1 MNILILGSGGREHA
15 IGWKAKQSKKTKKL
29 YFAPGNAGTATLG
42 KNLNIGVNDFVKIQ
56 NAILENNISL
66 LIIGPEVPLAEGLRD
81 FLEEG
86 LKFKNLMIVGPGK
99 AGSQLE
105 GSKDFAKNFMS
116 RYKIP
121 TAKYFTV
128 TEKNIYEGFQFLKS
142 LNPPYVLKADGL
154 AAGKGVLILNELP
167 EAEKMLN
174 KMLEGK
180 FGKASSKVVIEEF
193 LDGIEVSVFI
203 ITDGKNYKLLPEA
216 KDYKRVGEGNTGLNT
231 GGMGA
236 ISPVPFVNDEFK
248 EKIETKIIKPTI
260 DGLIAENIDYKGFIF
275 FGLINVQGEPFLI
288 EYNVRLGDPEAEA
301 ILPRIKSDFI
311 DLLTGAATGTLS
323 DKNIETEKL
332 ISATVMLVSKGYPG
346 NYEKGKVITGLEK
359 ISGSVVFHAGTKADG
374 QQIIT
379 DGGRVLAVNSL
390 GHKIDSALKLAY
402 RNAEI
407 INFEN
412 KYYRKDLG
420 FDL

>member
-1 MNILILGSGGREHA
+1 
-15 IGWKAKQSKKTKKL
+15 
-29 YFAPGNAGTATLG
+29 
-42 KNLNIGVNDFVKIQ
+42 
-56 NAILENNISL
+56 
-66 LIIGPEVPLAEGLRD
+66 
-81 FLEEG
+81 
-86 LKFKNLMIVGPGK
+86 
-99 AGSQLE
+99 
-105 GSKDFAKNFMS
+105 
-116 RYKIP
+116 
-121 TAKYFTV
+121 
-128 TEKNIYEGFQFLKS
+128 
-142 LNPPYVLKADGL
+142 
-154 AAGKGVLILNELP
+154 
-167 EAEKMLN
+167 
-174 KMLEGK
+174 
-180 FGKASSKVVIEEF
+180 
-193 LDGIEVSVFI
+193 
-203 ITDGKNYKLLPEA
+203 
-216 KDYKRVGEGNTGLNT
+216 
-231 GGMGA
+231 MGA